1 MSDKVCAFQLDE
13 RLAAASLPLTIRH
26 NLDYRLMND
35 SRFVWLLLIPR
46 LPNITEWSDLA
57 PDVQHDLFHR
67 ATQLAE
73 KLKNETGAD
82 KMNIATI
89 GNMVSQFHLHIIA
102 RKIDDALWPDP
113 VWGKPG
119 ATAYGTAEQD
129 ALTARLMALIDQ
141 LDEEESQS

>member
-1 MSDKVCAFQLDE
+1 MAFFQLDD
-13 RLAAASLPLTIRH
+13 RLATASIALASDDLIA
-26 NLDYRLMND
+26 YRLMND

-46 LPNITEWSDLA
+46 QPNITEWSDLSLS
-57 PDVQHDLFHR
+57 DQHRLFTS

-73 KLKNETGAD
+73 LIKADMGAD

-89 GNMVSQFHLHIIA
+89 GNLVSQFHLHLIA

-119 ATAYGTAEQD
+119 TTPYEDGPLTQITDRLVTLITSLNAE
-129 ALTARLMALIDQ
+129 AKRP
-141 LDEEESQS
+141 